1 MDNELLTKREV
12 KYFANNNACSEP
24 RSLPATFFLRLL
36 NIIAIGFEV
45 YVIYSLYNEKLL
57 TQQTLLFHLVCMIWS
72 IVYNASSTIGTHV
85 IFKFFANIFCTIFI
99 MLAIFNLLVFAYSNS
114 ETERAAYVVL
124 LVLMTGPTSVTSFT
138 LVLLMKYGT
147 LIISSLD
154 VASSYLYF

>member
-1 MDNELLTKREV
+1 MDSELLTKREV
-12 KYFANNNACSEP
+12 RYLVNYDACSKP
-24 RSLPATFFLRLL
+24 RSLPAMFFLRLL

-45 YVIYSLYNEKLL
+45 YVIYSLNNEKLL

-72 IVYNASSTIGTHV
+72 ILYNASSTIGTHV
-85 IFKFFANIFCTIFI
+85 IFRFFANIFCTIFI

-147 LIISSLD
+147 LILLD
-154 VASSYLYF
+154 FVFALSYL